1 MWDLVFLSNTLP
13 LALCLWYVFMH
24 HLQDT
29 IVQWSFTIWIWQ
41 FTRSVY
47 NIQLYNIRVENKK
60 YIIEH
65 PPLFSFSI
73 YSNSSYLGAPPPLVF
88 FLKSLMWAVFGSTV
102 PLLCLSPFIQVA
114 RIWEHLPPYFS
125 FFNYS
130 KGYVWGHHSSLFFFL
145 RLLRFPPIFL
155 SSIIQVGRVWEHRS
169 PLLSFSIYS
178 IGPCLGA
185 PSPSG

>member
-88 FLKSLMWAVFGSTV
+88 FLKSFKWAVFGSTV

-114 RIWEHLPPYFS
+114 RIWEHLPPPI
-125 FFNYS
+125 
-130 KGYVWGHHSSLFFFL
+130 FFFL
-145 RLLRFPPIFL
+145 QLFKRLCLRAPFLSIFL
-155 SSIIQVGRVWEHRS
+155 SPIIEVPPVSFFLQLFKWVVFGSTV
-169 PLLSFSIYS
+169 PLLFLFPFI
-178 IGPCLGA
+178 
-185 PSPSG
+185 